1 MNEQKENKIQRVT
14 EGIGMG
20 TPSLK
25 VKLANED
32 RT

>member
-1 MNEQKENKIQRVT
+1 MNRKKIKFRELQK
-14 EGIGMG
+14 GIRMG